1 MHRAYAEKN
10 RHNVSKMPPP
20 AGPRTVIIE
29 LNAVLVALIADEPQV
44 LTLDHGALL
53 PSGPF
58 EGDHPTLQTGLR
70 AWVERQTHHPL
81 GYVEQL
87 YTFADRNRAEAGS
100 GRRIVSIS
108 YLGLTRERAADGE
121 REPGWQSWYRYF
133 PWEDWRDGPP
143 KLLARAVLPRL
154 ERWVGEGRDVAGK
167 RERRQRVEGSFDA
180 RAWNEDL
187 VLQRYELLYEA
198 RLVPEAGRPR
208 RPVADPVPGEPMRY
222 DHRRILATGIARL
235 RAKIKY
241 RPVVFELMPPDFTL
255 GQLQR
260 AVEALAGRPLHK
272 QNFRRLVDQQG
283 LVEETGAMT
292 AGTGGRP
299 AKLYRF
305 RREIVVERAVAGTK
319 LPLARS

>member
-1 MHRAYAEKN
+1 
-10 RHNVSKMPPP
+10 MPPS
-20 AGPRTVIIE
+20 GPRSVIIE
-29 LNAVLVALIADEPQV
+29 LNAVLVALIDDQPQV
-44 LTLDHGALL
+44 LTLEDGALL

-87 YTFADRNRAEAGS
+87 YTFADRYRTDAAS

-108 YLGLTRERAADGE
+108 YLGLTRERSMNGE
-121 REPGWQSWYRYF
+121 REPGWRSWYRYF
-133 PWEDWRDGPP
+133 PWEDWRDGRPAVVAKVILP
-143 KLLARAVLPRL
+143 KLGKWIDDARDAAAR
-154 ERWVGEGRDVAGK
+154 
-167 RERRQRVEGSFDA
+167 RERRQRVEQCFDQGD
-180 RAWNEDL
+180 WNDEL
-187 VLQRYELLYEA
+187 TLQRYELLYEA
-198 RLVPEAGRPR
+198 GAVPEAGRPR
-208 RPVADPVPGEPMRY
+208 RPVADPVLGEAMRY
-222 DHRRILATGIARL
+222 DHRRILATGLARL

-255 GQLQR
+255 GHLQR

-283 LVEETGAMT
+283 LVEETGTVT

-299 AKLYRF
+299 GKLYRF
-305 RREIVVERAVAGTK
+305 RREILLERAVAGTK
-319 LPLARS
+319 LPLARAD

>member
-1 MHRAYAEKN
+1 MA
-10 RHNVSKMPPP
+10 SP
-20 AGPRTVIIE
+20 AKPLAVAIE
-29 LNAVLVALIADEPQV
+29 LNAVLVALIGDEPQV
-44 LTLDHGALL
+44 LTLEDGALL

-58 EGDHPTLQTGLR
+58 EGDHPTLQTGVR

-87 YTFADRNRAEAGS
+87 YTFADRSRAAATL

-108 YLGLTRERAADGE
+108 YLGLTRERETAGGH
-121 REPGWQSWYRYF
+121 EPGWQSWYRYF
-133 PWEDWRDGPP
+133 PWEDWRGGTP
-143 KLLARAVLPRL
+143 AVLSRQVMPRL
-154 ERWVGEGRDVAGK
+154 RRWIDAASDPAIRRG
-167 RERRQRVEGSFDA
+167 RRQRIEINFAEAS
-180 RAWNEDL
+180 WNEDL

-198 RLVPEAGRPR
+198 ALVPEAGGRK
-208 RPVADPVPGEPMRY
+208 PVADPLAPDVIGAPMHY

-255 GQLQR
+255 GQLQL

-272 QNFRRLVDQQG
+272 QNFRRLIDQQG
-283 LVEETGAMT
+283 LVEETGAVS
-292 AGTGGRP
+292 AETGGRP

-305 RREIVVERAVAGTK
+305 RREILLERAVAGSK
-319 LPLARS
+319 LPLSRSS

>member
-1 MHRAYAEKN
+1 
-10 RHNVSKMPPP
+10 MPA
-20 AGPRTVIIE
+20 AGPRTVVIE

-44 LTLDHGALL
+44 LTLEDGTLL

-58 EGDHPTLQTGLR
+58 ETDHPTLQTGLR

-87 YTFADRNRAEAGS
+87 YTFADRNRAETES

-108 YLGLTRERAADGE
+108 YLGLTRERMADGG

-133 PWEDWRDGPP
+133 PWEDWRAGPP
-143 KLLARAVLPRL
+143 KLLKRAILPRL
-154 ERWVGEGRDVAGK
+154 DKWVAEAGDPASK
-167 RERRQRVEGSFDA
+167 RERRLRLEGNFDEK
-180 RAWNEDL
+180 AWNEEL

-198 RLVPEAGRPR
+198 RLVPEAGRARQPIAE
-208 RPVADPVPGEPMRY
+208 PLAGEPMRY

-241 RPVVFELMPPDFTL
+241 RPVVFELMAPDFTL

-272 QNFRRLVDQQG
+272 QNFRRQVEQQG
-283 LVEETGAMT
+283 LVEGTGAVSS
-292 AGTGGRP
+292 GTGGRP
-299 AKLYRF
+299 GKLYRF
-305 RREIVVERAVAGTK
+305 RREILLERALAGSK
-319 LPLARS
+319 LPITRA

>member
-1 MHRAYAEKN
+1 MSA
-10 RHNVSKMPPP
+10 
-20 AGPRTVIIE
+20 AGPRTVVIE

-44 LTLDHGALL
+44 LTLEQGTLL

-58 EGDHPTLQTGLR
+58 ETDHPTLQTGLR
-70 AWVERQTHHPL
+70 GWVERQTHHPL

-87 YTFADRNRAEAGS
+87 YTFADRNRTEAAS

-108 YLGLTRERAADGE
+108 YLGLTRERVANGE
-121 REPGWQSWYRYF
+121 HEPGWQSWYRYF
-133 PWEDWRDGPP
+133 PWEDWREGAP
-143 KLLARAVLPRL
+143 KLLKRALLPRL
-154 ERWVGEGRDVAGK
+154 EKWVGEAREPVLK
-167 RERRQRVEGSFDA
+167 RERRQRVEGNFDEK
-180 RAWNEDL
+180 AWNEEL

-208 RPVADPVPGEPMRY
+208 SPVVDPISGEAMRY

-272 QNFRRLVDQQG
+272 QNFRRQVEQQG
-283 LVEETGAMT
+283 LVEETGAVT
-292 AGTGGRP
+292 SVTGGRP
-299 AKLYRF
+299 ARLYRF
-305 RREIVVERAVAGTK
+305 RRAILLERELAGTK
-319 LPLARS
+319 LPIARS